1 MKLAF
6 ILLGLFFALISVR
19 SGARELTK
27 QERLAMLPWQQN
39 TQVVK
44 TYMQDNT
51 LIRNLSFAD
60 RLAFSAL
67 KQSCLPLTKHLEF
80 IDQEEESFPDQTAK
94 LLQLYAFCS
103 EGTMGLTRF
112 FIKTQE
118 VL

>member
-27 QERLAMLPWQQN
+27 QEKLAMIPWQQN

-44 TYMQDNT
+44 AYMQDNT
-51 LIRNLSFAD
+51 LVRNLNFAD

-67 KQSCLPLTKHLEF
+67 KQSCLPLTMH
-80 IDQEEESFPDQTAK
+80 
-94 LLQLYAFCS
+94 
-103 EGTMGLTRF
+103 
-112 FIKTQE
+112 
-118 VL
+118 